1 MMGYY
6 IGVVLVSLIR
16 RYNMGQASRKIN
28 FLIDKDVAQEM
39 ENLVPSG
46 KRSKVVNAALRKE
59 LELIK
64 RKSAISRLL
73 CESAKGEKLSTSAI
87 VAGLSSDR
95 EGH

>member
-1 MMGYY
+1 MLGYD
-6 IGVVLVSLIR
+6 IGVIVISFIR
-16 RYNMGQASRKIN
+16 RYDMSQTSRKIN
-28 FLIDKDVAQEM
+28 FIIDKDVAQEM

-64 RKSAISRLL
+64 RKSAVSRLL
-73 CESAKGEKLSTSAI
+73 AESGKGQKLSTSAI